1 MLWWAGPLNVHVVR
15 QTITTIV
22 NRGSFP
28 KKKSQSWFYTIL
40 KKKKSWF
47 SKKKIVSS
55 WWHHAERSNSR
66 SHTYRHAAPVH
77 EETFAT
83 DSRDV

>member
-40 KKKKSWF
+40 KKKIVVL
-47 SKKKIVSS
+47 KKKKS
-55 WWHHAERSNSR
+55 
-66 SHTYRHAAPVH
+66 
-77 EETFAT
+77 
-83 DSRDV
+83 

>member
-28 KKKSQSWFYTIL
+28 KKKVNRGSIQ
-40 KKKKSWF
+40 F
-47 SKKKIVSS
+47 SKKNRGSQKKNRELMVASCR
-55 WWHHAERSNSR
+55 A
-66 SHTYRHAAPVH
+66 
-77 EETFAT
+77 
-83 DSRDV
+83 